1 MKNNLKS
8 LKTDKL
14 NISYFEIG
22 NENSI
27 PVFLMHGFPYDIYA
41 YKNVVQIL
49 KKNDLRIIV
58 PYLRGFG
65 PTSFLNKSFLRSGE
79 QAALGKDLIDLMD
92 GLNIKKAIL
101 AGYDWGGRA
110 ACIVAALY
118 PQRCIG
124 LISCNGYNIQNI
136 KIDSITPDK
145 PENEKNYW
153 YQYFF
158 HTKRGF
164 NSLTKNRNDIIKFLW
179 KTWSPTWKFSKKDFE
194 LSQESFQNPDFVDV
208 VIHSYK
214 HRYGLVDGDK
224 SYSKIE
230 NKLSL
235 TPKIKVPT
243 ITIDGLM
250 NGVREPKREKNIKKF
265 TNLIKHKLLKNV
277 GHNVPQESPLIFSN
291 LILEIKK
298 YANH

>member
-1 MKNNLKS
+1 MKKNLKS
-8 LKTDKL
+8 LKTEKL

-27 PVFLMHGFPYDIYA
+27 PVFLMHGFPYDINA
-41 YKNVVQIL
+41 YKNVVEIL
-49 KKNDLRIIV
+49 KKHDFRIIV

-65 PTSFLNKSFLRSGE
+65 PTNFLNKSSLRSGE
-79 QAALGKDLIDLMD
+79 QAALGKDLINLMD

-110 ACIVAALY
+110 ACVVAALY
-118 PQRCIG
+118 PHRCIG

-164 NSLTKNRNDIIKFLW
+164 NSLTKNRNDLIKFLW

-194 LSQESFQNPDFVDV
+194 LSQESFKNPDFVDV

-224 SYSKIE
+224 SYSNIE

-235 TPKIKVPT
+235 TPNIKVPT

-265 TNLIKHKLLKNV
+265 TNLIKHKL
-277 GHNVPQESPLIFSN
+277 
-291 LILEIKK
+291 
-298 YANH
+298 

>member
-22 NENSI
+22 HKNSI

-41 YKNVVQIL
+41 YKDVVEIL

-164 NSLTKNRNDIIKFLW
+164 NSLTKNRNDLLKFLW

-194 LSQESFQNPDFVDV
+194 LSRESFENPDFVDV

-224 SYSKIE
+224 SYSNIE

-235 TPKIKVPT
+235 TPNIKVPT

>member
-22 NENSI
+22 HKNSI

-41 YKNVVQIL
+41 YKDVVEIL
-49 KKNDLRIIV
+49 KKHDLRIIV

-65 PTSFLNKSFLRSGE
+65 PTKFLNKSFLRSGE

-164 NSLTKNRNDIIKFLW
+164 NSLTKNRNEILKFLW

-224 SYSKIE
+224 SYSNIE

-291 LILEIKK
+291 LK
-298 YANH
+298 

>member
-1 MKNNLKS
+1 MKNNLKT

-22 NENSI
+22 HKNSI

-41 YKNVVQIL
+41 YKNVVEIL
-49 KKNDLRIIV
+49 KKHDLRIIV

-65 PTSFLNKSFLRSGE
+65 PTKFLNKSLLRSGE

-110 ACIVAALY
+110 ACIVSALY

-164 NSLTKNRNDIIKFLW
+164 NSLTKNRNDLIKFLW

-194 LSQESFQNPDFVDV
+194 LSQESFKNPDFVDI

-214 HRYGLVDGDK
+214 HRYSLVDGDK
-224 SYSKIE
+224 SYSNIE
-230 NKLSL
+230 NTLSL
-235 TPKIKVPT
+235 TPNIKVPT

>member
-1 MKNNLKS
+1 MKKNLKS
-8 LKTDKL
+8 LKTEKL

-22 NENSI
+22 NKNSI

-41 YKNVVQIL
+41 YKDVVEIL
-49 KKNDLRIIV
+49 KKHDLRIIV

-65 PTSFLNKSFLRSGE
+65 PTKFLNKSFLRSGE

-164 NSLTKNRNDIIKFLW
+164 NSLTKNRNDLIKFLW

-224 SYSKIE
+224 SYSNIE

>member
-22 NENSI
+22 HKNSI

-41 YKNVVQIL
+41 YKDVVEIL
-49 KKNDLRIIV
+49 KKHDLRIIV

-65 PTSFLNKSFLRSGE
+65 PTKFLNKSLLRSGE

-224 SYSKIE
+224 SYSNIE

-243 ITIDGLM
+243 ITLDGLM
-250 NGVREPKREKNIKKF
+250 NGVREPKHEKNIKKF

>member
-22 NENSI
+22 HKNSI

-41 YKNVVQIL
+41 YKDVVEIL
-49 KKNDLRIIV
+49 KKHDLRIIV

-65 PTSFLNKSFLRSGE
+65 PTKFLNKSLLRSGE

-164 NSLTKNRNDIIKFLW
+164 NSLTKNRNDLIKFLW

-214 HRYGLVDGDK
+214 HRYGLVEGDK
-224 SYSKIE
+224 SYSNIE

>member
-22 NENSI
+22 HKNSI

-41 YKNVVQIL
+41 YKDVVEIL
-49 KKNDLRIIV
+49 KKHDLRIIV

-65 PTSFLNKSFLRSGE
+65 PTKFLNKSLLRSGE

-164 NSLTKNRNDIIKFLW
+164 NSLTKNRNDLLKFLW

-224 SYSKIE
+224 SYSNIE

>member
-22 NENSI
+22 NKNSI

-41 YKNVVQIL
+41 YKNVVGIL
-49 KKNDLRIIV
+49 KKHDLRIIV

-65 PTSFLNKSFLRSGE
+65 PTKFLNKSLLRSGE

-92 GLNIKKAIL
+92 GLKIKKAIL

-110 ACIVAALY
+110 ACVVAALY

-164 NSLTKNRNDIIKFLW
+164 NSLTKNRNDLIKFLW

-194 LSQESFQNPDFVDV
+194 LSQESFKNPDFVDI

-224 SYSKIE
+224 SYSNIE

-235 TPKIKVPT
+235 TPNIKVPT

>member
-22 NENSI
+22 HKNSI

-41 YKNVVQIL
+41 YKDVVEIL
-49 KKNDLRIIV
+49 KKHDLRIIV

-65 PTSFLNKSFLRSGE
+65 PTKFLNRSFLRSGE

-224 SYSKIE
+224 SYSNIE

>member
-1 MKNNLKS
+1 MKNDLKS

-164 NSLTKNRNDIIKFLW
+164 NSLTKNRNDVIKFLW

-194 LSQESFQNPDFVDV
+194 LSQESFKNPDFVDV

-214 HRYGLVDGDK
+214 HRYGLIDGDK
-224 SYSKIE
+224 SYSNIE

>member
-22 NENSI
+22 NKNSI

-41 YKNVVQIL
+41 YKNVVKIL

-65 PTSFLNKSFLRSGE
+65 PTSFLNKSSLRSGE

-110 ACIVAALY
+110 ACVVAALY

-124 LISCNGYNIQNI
+124 LITCNGYNIQNI
-136 KIDSITPDK
+136 KIDSVTPDK

-164 NSLTKNRNDIIKFLW
+164 NSLTKNRNDLIKFLW

-194 LSQESFQNPDFVDV
+194 LSQESFKNPDFVDV

-214 HRYGLVDGDK
+214 HRYCLVDGDK
-224 SYSKIE
+224 SYSNIE

-243 ITIDGLM
+243 ITLDGLM
-250 NGVREPKREKNIKKF
+250 NGVREPKHEKNIKKF
-265 TNLIKHKLLKNV
+265 TNLIKHKLIKNV

>member
-22 NENSI
+22 HKNSI

-41 YKNVVQIL
+41 YKDVVEIL
-49 KKNDLRIIV
+49 KKHDLRIIV

-65 PTSFLNKSFLRSGE
+65 PTKFLNKSLLRSGE

-164 NSLTKNRNDIIKFLW
+164 NSLTKNRKDIIKFLW

-224 SYSKIE
+224 SYSAIE

-250 NGVREPKREKNIKKF
+250 NGVREPKLEKNIKKF

-277 GHNVPQESPLIFSN
+277 GHNVPQESPLIFSKF
-291 LILEIKK
+291 ILEIKK
-298 YANH
+298 YADY

>member
-22 NENSI
+22 NKNSI

-41 YKNVVQIL
+41 YKDVVEIL
-49 KKNDLRIIV
+49 KKHDLRIIV

-65 PTSFLNKSFLRSGE
+65 PTKFLNKSLLRSGE

-164 NSLTKNRNDIIKFLW
+164 NSLTKNRNDLIKFLW

-224 SYSKIE
+224 SYSNIE

>member
-8 LKTDKL
+8 LKTEKL

-22 NENSI
+22 NKNSI

-41 YKNVVQIL
+41 YKNVVGIL
-49 KKNDLRIIV
+49 KKYDLRIIV

-65 PTSFLNKSFLRSGE
+65 PTKFLNKSLLRSGE
-79 QAALGKDLIDLMD
+79 QAALGKDLINLMD

-110 ACIVAALY
+110 ACVVAALY

-164 NSLTKNRNDIIKFLW
+164 NSLTKNRNDLIKFLW

-194 LSQESFQNPDFVDV
+194 LSQESFKNPDFVDI

-224 SYSKIE
+224 SYFNIE

-235 TPKIKVPT
+235 TPNIKVPT

>member
-1 MKNNLKS
+1 MKNNLKT

-41 YKNVVQIL
+41 YKDVVEIL
-49 KKNDLRIIV
+49 KKHDLRIIV

-65 PTSFLNKSFLRSGE
+65 PTKFLNKSLLRSGE

-224 SYSKIE
+224 SYSNIE

>member
-1 MKNNLKS
+1 MKNDLKS
-8 LKTDKL
+8 LITDKL

-22 NENSI
+22 NKNSI

-41 YKNVVQIL
+41 YKNVVEIL
-49 KKNDLRIIV
+49 KKHDLRIIV

-65 PTSFLNKSFLRSGE
+65 PTKFLNKSLLRSGE

-110 ACIVAALY
+110 ACVVAALY

-145 PENEKNYW
+145 PENEKNHW

-164 NSLTKNRNDIIKFLW
+164 NSLTKNRNDLIKFLW

-194 LSQESFQNPDFVDV
+194 LSQESFKNPDFVDI

-224 SYSKIE
+224 SYSNIE

>member
-22 NENSI
+22 HKNSI

-41 YKNVVQIL
+41 YKDVVEIL
-49 KKNDLRIIV
+49 KKHDLRIIV

-65 PTSFLNKSFLRSGE
+65 PTKFLNKSLLRSGE

-164 NSLTKNRNDIIKFLW
+164 NSLTKNRNDLIKFLW

-224 SYSKIE
+224 SYSNIE

>member
-22 NENSI
+22 HKNSI

-41 YKNVVQIL
+41 YKHVVEIL
-49 KKNDLRIIV
+49 KEHDLRIIV

-65 PTSFLNKSFLRSGE
+65 PTKFLNKSFLRSGE

-110 ACIVAALY
+110 ACIIAALY

-214 HRYGLVDGDK
+214 HRYSLVDGDK
-224 SYSKIE
+224 SYSAIE

-243 ITIDGLM
+243 ITLDGLM
-250 NGVREPKREKNIKKF
+250 NGVREPKHEKNIKKF

>member
-8 LKTDKL
+8 LKTEKL

-22 NENSI
+22 NKNSI

-41 YKNVVQIL
+41 YKNVVGIL
-49 KKNDLRIIV
+49 KKYDLRIIV

-65 PTSFLNKSFLRSGE
+65 PTKFLNKSLLRSGE

-110 ACIVAALY
+110 ACVVAALY

-145 PENEKNYW
+145 PENEKNHW

-164 NSLTKNRNDIIKFLW
+164 NSLTKNRDDIIKFLW
-179 KTWSPTWKFSKKDFE
+179 KTWSPTWRFSKKDFE
-194 LSQESFQNPDFVDV
+194 LSLESFQNPDFVDV

-214 HRYGLVDGDK
+214 HRYGLVNGDK
-224 SYSKIE
+224 SYSDIE

>member
-22 NENSI
+22 NKNSI

-41 YKNVVQIL
+41 YKDVVEIL
-49 KKNDLRIIV
+49 KKHDLRIIV

-65 PTSFLNKSFLRSGE
+65 PTKFLNKSLLRSGE

-110 ACIVAALY
+110 ACVVAALY

-145 PENEKNYW
+145 PENEKNHW

-164 NSLTKNRNDIIKFLW
+164 NSLTKNRNDLIKFLW

-194 LSQESFQNPDFVDV
+194 LSQESFKNPDFVDI

-224 SYSKIE
+224 SYSNIE

-235 TPKIKVPT
+235 TPNIKVPT

-277 GHNVPQESPLIFSN
+277 GHNVPQESSLIFSN

>member
-1 MKNNLKS
+1 
-8 LKTDKL
+8 
-14 NISYFEIG
+14 
-22 NENSI
+22 
-27 PVFLMHGFPYDIYA
+27 
-41 YKNVVQIL
+41 
-49 KKNDLRIIV
+49 
-58 PYLRGFG
+58 
-65 PTSFLNKSFLRSGE
+65 
-79 QAALGKDLIDLMD
+79 MD

-136 KIDSITPDK
+136 KIYSITPDK

-224 SYSKIE
+224 SYSNIE

-243 ITIDGLM
+243 ITIDGLI
-250 NGVREPKREKNIKKF
+250 NGVRESKREKNIKKF

>member
-22 NENSI
+22 HKNSI

-41 YKNVVQIL
+41 YKDVVEIL
-49 KKNDLRIIV
+49 KKHDLRIIV

-65 PTSFLNKSFLRSGE
+65 PTKFLNKSLLRSGE
-79 QAALGKDLIDLMD
+79 QAALGKDLIDLMN

-214 HRYGLVDGDK
+214 HRYGLVDGDR
-224 SYSKIE
+224 SYSNIE
-230 NKLSL
+230 TKLSL

-298 YANH
+298 YAIH

>member
-1 MKNNLKS
+1 MKNNLKT

-22 NENSI
+22 NKNSI

-49 KKNDLRIIV
+49 KKKDLRIIV

-110 ACIVAALY
+110 ACVVAALY

-164 NSLTKNRNDIIKFLW
+164 NSLTKNRNDLIKFLW

-214 HRYGLVDGDK
+214 HRYGLVNGDE
-224 SYSKIE
+224 SYSDIE

-243 ITIDGLM
+243 ITLDGLM

>member
-22 NENSI
+22 HKNSI

-41 YKNVVQIL
+41 YKDVVEIL
-49 KKNDLRIIV
+49 KKHDLRIIV

-65 PTSFLNKSFLRSGE
+65 HTSFLNKSFLRSGE

-224 SYSKIE
+224 SYSNIE

>member
-1 MKNNLKS
+1 MKKNLKS

-27 PVFLMHGFPYDIYA
+27 PVFLMHGFPYDIHA
-41 YKNVVQIL
+41 YKNVIQIL
-49 KKNDLRIIV
+49 KKHDLRIIV

-110 ACIVAALY
+110 ACVVAALY

-164 NSLTKNRNDIIKFLW
+164 NSLTKNRNDLIKFLW

-194 LSQESFQNPDFVDV
+194 LSQESFKNPDFVDV

-224 SYSKIE
+224 SYSNIE

-291 LILEIKK
+291 FVLEIKK

>member
-164 NSLTKNRNDIIKFLW
+164 NSLTKNRNDLIKFLW

-194 LSQESFQNPDFVDV
+194 LSQESFKNPDFVDV

-224 SYSKIE
+224 SYSNIE

-235 TPKIKVPT
+235 TPNIKVPT

-291 LILEIKK
+291 FILEIKK

>member
-22 NENSI
+22 HKNSI

-41 YKNVVQIL
+41 YKNVVEIL
-49 KKNDLRIIV
+49 KKHDLRIIV

-65 PTSFLNKSFLRSGE
+65 PTKFLNKSLLRSGE

-164 NSLTKNRNDIIKFLW
+164 NSLTKNRNDLIKFLW

-224 SYSKIE
+224 SYSNIE

>member
-110 ACIVAALY
+110 ACVVAALY
-118 PQRCIG
+118 PHRCIG

-158 HTKRGF
+158 HSKRGF
-164 NSLTKNRNDIIKFLW
+164 NSLTKNRKDIIKFLW

-208 VIHSYK
+208 V
-214 HRYGLVDGDK
+214 VPEEV
-224 SYSKIE
+224 KIDFIR
-230 NKLSL
+230 LSRSSL
-235 TPKIKVPT
+235 
-243 ITIDGLM
+243 GF
-250 NGVREPKREKNIKKF
+250 G
-265 TNLIKHKLLKNV
+265 
-277 GHNVPQESPLIFSN
+277 
-291 LILEIKK
+291 
-298 YANH
+298 

>member
-1 MKNNLKS
+1 MKKNLKS
-8 LKTDKL
+8 LKTEKL

-27 PVFLMHGFPYDIYA
+27 PVFLMHGFPYDINA
-41 YKNVVQIL
+41 YKNVVEIL
-49 KKNDLRIIV
+49 KKHDFRIIV

-65 PTSFLNKSFLRSGE
+65 PTYFLNKSSLRSGE
-79 QAALGKDLIDLMD
+79 QAALGKDLINLMD

-110 ACIVAALY
+110 ACVVAALY

-136 KIDSITPDK
+136 KIESITPDK

-224 SYSKIE
+224 SYSNIE

-243 ITIDGLM
+243 ITIDGLI

-291 LILEIKK
+291 FILEIKK
-298 YANH
+298 YANY

>member
-22 NENSI
+22 HKNSI

-41 YKNVVQIL
+41 YKDVVEIL
-49 KKNDLRIIV
+49 KKHDLRIIV

-65 PTSFLNKSFLRSGE
+65 PTKFLNKSLLRSGE

-145 PENEKNYW
+145 PENEKNSW

-194 LSQESFQNPDFVDV
+194 LSQKSFQNPDFVDV

-224 SYSKIE
+224 SYSDIE

>member
-22 NENSI
+22 HKNSI

-41 YKNVVQIL
+41 YKDVVEIL
-49 KKNDLRIIV
+49 KKHDLRIIV

-65 PTSFLNKSFLRSGE
+65 PTKFLNKSFLRSGE

>member
-1 MKNNLKS
+1 MKNNLKT

-41 YKNVVQIL
+41 YKDVVEIL
-49 KKNDLRIIV
+49 KKHDLRIIV

-65 PTSFLNKSFLRSGE
+65 PTKFLNKSLLRSGE

-164 NSLTKNRNDIIKFLW
+164 NSLTKNRNDLIKFLW

-224 SYSKIE
+224 SYSNIE

>member
-1 MKNNLKS
+1 MKKNLKS
-8 LKTDKL
+8 LKTEKL

-27 PVFLMHGFPYDIYA
+27 PVFLMHGFPYDINA
-41 YKNVVQIL
+41 YKNVVEIL
-49 KKNDLRIIV
+49 KKHDFRIIV

-65 PTSFLNKSFLRSGE
+65 PTKFLNKSSLRSGE
-79 QAALGKDLIDLMD
+79 QAALGKDLINLMD

-110 ACIVAALY
+110 ACVVAALY
-118 PQRCIG
+118 PHRCIG

-164 NSLTKNRNDIIKFLW
+164 NSLTKNRNDLIKFLW

-214 HRYGLVDGDK
+214 HRYSLVDGDK
-224 SYSKIE
+224 SYSAIE

-235 TPKIKVPT
+235 TPNIKVPT

>member
-22 NENSI
+22 NKNSI

-41 YKNVVQIL
+41 YKNVVEIL

-110 ACIVAALY
+110 ACVVAALY

-145 PENEKNYW
+145 PENEKNHW

-164 NSLTKNRNDIIKFLW
+164 NSLTKNRNDLIKFLW

-194 LSQESFQNPDFVDV
+194 LSQESFKNPDFVDI

-224 SYSKIE
+224 SYSNIE

-235 TPKIKVPT
+235 TPNIKVPT

>member
-14 NISYFEIG
+14 NISFFEIG
-22 NENSI
+22 HKNSI

-65 PTSFLNKSFLRSGE
+65 PTSFLNKSFIRSGE

-214 HRYGLVDGDK
+214 HRYSLVDGDK
-224 SYSKIE
+224 SYSAIE

-291 LILEIKK
+291 FVLEIKK